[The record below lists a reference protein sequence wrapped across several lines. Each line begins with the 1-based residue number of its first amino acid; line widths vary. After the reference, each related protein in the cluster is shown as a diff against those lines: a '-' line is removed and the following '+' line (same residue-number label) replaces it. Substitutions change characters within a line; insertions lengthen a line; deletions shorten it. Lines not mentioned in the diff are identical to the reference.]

1 MLQIKD
7 IHKEYRT
14 GNLVQRAL
22 DGVSLSLRDNEFV
35 AILGPSGSG
44 KTTLLNIIGGLDR
57 YDSGDLIING
67 ISTKKYKDRDWDSYR
82 NHTIG
87 FVFQSYNLIP
97 HQTVLANVELALTI
111 SGVSKSERRRRA
123 KEALEKVGLGAQIH
137 KKPSQMSGGQM
148 QRVAIARALVNDPEI
163 LLADEPTGAL
173 DSDTSVQVMDLLQE
187 VAKERLVV
195 MVTHNPELAQLYA
208 TRIVTVKDGRILSD
222 TDPFVIDSESMAPPV
237 HKNMGK
243 SSMSFF
249 TALSLSFQNL
259 KTKKARTLLTSF
271 AGSIG
276 IIGIALILSI
286 SNGVDK
292 YITNMEEETL
302 SEYPLQ
308 IQSTGVDLTSM
319 MMGAATAQSGKK
331 DGEVGVAQ
339 MVTNMFSKMNSNDLE
354 SLKVYLDSNES
365 SISQY
370 ANSVEYTYSVSPQI
384 FLENGKNIR
393 QVNPDKSFSAMGLGS
408 GSSNSIMSSTMST
421 DVFHEMPEDADLY
434 KDQYDVKAGRWPEN
448 YKECVLVLTSQG
460 DISDFLQY
468 TLGLRDGKEL
478 DDMVQKFIAEE
489 AVETPE
495 NEGPYTYDE
504 ILGKKFKLVN
514 STDYYEYDEE
524 YKVWKDK
531 SDNSSY
537 MKKLVKNGEDLT
549 IVGIVQPVE
558 GATASMLTAGI
569 CYTPELTKHV
579 IEKAASS
586 EIVKQQLADEK
597 INVFTGEEFGK
608 EDNEN
613 SKFDMES
620 LFSINA
626 DALQEAFQ
634 VDLSGFNMDLS
645 SLSGL
650 SSGLNVEMPDMPDMS
665 ALAGNIN
672 LDESSMP
679 DLSKLIKLDDLDLD
693 LSHMIDPE
701 EILKNLPADQVP
713 DMSQALKSVKFDFTE
728 EKVTALLKEVLTG
741 YQESIKDK
749 PEADMDKMQ
758 AALKQYLTSKEM
770 NERLCKDL
778 QELVKNN
785 VNVDMSSEKLI
796 AVAVGL
802 MNQYQEYAKAN
813 GITQTDVASIL
824 AFLSQGEIQQQIK
837 EEAENLVKNS
847 VTVNI
852 TTKQIRDLLMQDVVA
867 AYPEYARNNSLP
879 DPANLG
885 TYFLEYMQ
893 TEDGQNRLMN
903 GLMTLVDTS
912 EVQTQFSQAME
923 TYMKSMMTS
932 FTDAIAKGIES
943 KFTEI
948 MEQVE
953 KQLTKGIQ
961 TAMEQ
966 MIGNISSG
974 MQEAMQ
980 SVMTS
985 VSSSLTS
992 AMSQAMSGLGGLG
1005 SGMGNMEDALS
1016 INPEAFAKA
1025 IQMNMNEDDLSELMM
1040 SLLSSENSSYDGNL
1054 KKLGYADLNV
1064 PGGINIYP
1072 KDFESKSEI
1081 VGILDQYNADME
1093 AAGEDEKVIT
1103 YTDLVGTLMSS
1114 VTDIVN
1120 IISYVLVAFVAIS
1133 LVVSSIMIGVITY
1146 ISVLER
1152 KKEIGILRAIG
1163 ASRHNVSQVFN
1174 AETFIIGFCAGAM
1187 GIGITLLLLI
1197 PANSII
1203 RSLADG
1209 VNVKAALPP
1218 VAAVVL
1224 IGLSVVL
1231 TLLGGLIPSRKAAKS
1246 DPVTALRTD

>member
-57 YDSGDLIING
+57 YDRGDLIING

-478 DDMVQKFIAEE
+478 DDMVQKFMAEE

-980 SVMTS
+980 SVMAS
-985 VSSSLTS
+985 VSSSITS

-1114 VTDIVN
+1114 VTNIVN

>member
-173 DSDTSVQVMDLLQE
+173 DSDTSVQVMDLLQG

-365 SISQY
+365 SISKY

-384 FLENGKNIR
+384 FLENEKNIR

-478 DDMVQKFIAEE
+478 DDMVQKFMAEE

-966 MIGNISSG
+966 MMGNISSG

-1114 VTDIVN
+1114 VTNIVN

>member
-123 KEALEKVGLGAQIH
+123 KEVLEKVGLGAQIH

-173 DSDTSVQVMDLLQE
+173 DSETSVQVMDLLQE

-319 MMGAATAQSGKK
+319 MMGAATAQSEKK

-354 SLKVYLDSNES
+354 SLKAYLDSNES

-384 FLENGKNIR
+384 FLENRKNIR

-478 DDMVQKFIAEE
+478 DDMVQKFMAEE

-953 KQLTKGIQ
+953 KQLAKGIQ

-966 MIGNISSG
+966 MMGNISSG

-980 SVMTS
+980 SVMAS
-985 VSSSLTS
+985 VSSSITS

-1005 SGMGNMEDALS
+1005 SSMGNMEDALS
-1016 INPEAFAKA
+1016 IDPEAFAKA

-1040 SLLSSENSSYDGNL
+1040 SLLSSENASYDGNL

-1187 GIGITLLLLI
+1187 GIGITLFLLI